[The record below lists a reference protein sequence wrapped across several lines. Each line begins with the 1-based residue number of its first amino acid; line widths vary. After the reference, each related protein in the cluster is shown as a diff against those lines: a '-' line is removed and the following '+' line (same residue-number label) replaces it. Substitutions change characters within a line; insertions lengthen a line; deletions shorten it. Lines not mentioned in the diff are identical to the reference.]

1 MKTRKEMR
9 ESRKRRVRAVIFG
22 TAKRPRLAV
31 FRSGRAMFVQ
41 LIDDERGKTIVSKRT
56 IGKNI
61 AAATDLGKAIAKIAK
76 EHKISHVVFDRSG
89 YRYHGAVKA
98 LADAM
103 REGGVII

>member
-41 LIDDERGKTIVSKRT
+41 LIDDEGGKTIISKRT
-56 IGKNI
+56 VGKNI
-61 AAATDLGKAIAKIAK
+61 AAATVLGKEIASMAK
-76 EHKISHVVFDRSG
+76 AHKISQVVFDRSG

>member
-1 MKTRKEMR
+1 MR
-9 ESRKRRVRAVIFG
+9 EIRKRRIRAVILG
-22 TAKRPRLAV
+22 STRRPRLAV

-41 LIDDERGKTIVSKRT
+41 LIDDEGGKTLLSKR
-56 IGKNI
+56 IMGKNI
-61 AAATDLGKAIAKIAK
+61 AAAAALGKEIASMAK
-76 EHKISHVVFDRSG
+76 AHKILQVVFDRSG